1 MSLYS
6 TTLFLIG
13 LHLAGSAIA
22 AEDHDAAS
30 MMAPADA
37 PMTQDAFD
45 EASEDDDARSASPED
60 ILARFQNAFEGDD
73 NPGIAVF
80 WNSELPSRVSD
91 WHSNHRDVLGISGE
105 AEGTEEGQ
113 PTDMEGKVAIS
124 ALVEYRSDQSRK
136 QARET
141 AFALQSGLIE
151 TFRDGEA
158 TVIDQAMAQRLTDN
172 ELEDGTFS
180 RLSPDQLRLQM
191 RALSKHADY
200 VLELTTGD
208 DFKDEETYRVR
219 VLSVENASVVA
230 MFSTTGQPPQDER
243 EEKWVATDSGY
254 QKKERPVSLKEVGR
268 ELALQTMERMT
279 KEP

>member
-1 MSLYS
+1 MTQPN
-6 TTLFLIG
+6 TTLL
-13 LHLAGSAIA
+13 LAALLA
-22 AEDHDAAS
+22 AGPALAADDHDAAP

-37 PMTQDAFD
+37 PMTQEAFD
-45 EASEDDDARSASPED
+45 EANEEDDARTASPED
-60 ILARFQNAFEGDD
+60 ILARFQAAFEGND
-73 NPGIAVF
+73 NPRMAVF

-91 WHSNHRDVLGISGE
+91 WRSNRRAVLGISGE

-124 ALVEYRSDQSRK
+124 AQAEYRNDQARK
-136 QARET
+136 QAEET

-151 TFRDGEA
+151 TFRQGEA

-200 VLELTTGD
+200 VLELTTAP
-208 DFKDEETYRVR
+208 DFEEEETYRVR
-219 VLSVENASVVA
+219 VLSVDNASVVA
-230 MFSTTGQPPQDER
+230 MFESKGQPPEDER

-268 ELALQTMERMT
+268 ELALQTMERMA
-279 KEP
+279 K